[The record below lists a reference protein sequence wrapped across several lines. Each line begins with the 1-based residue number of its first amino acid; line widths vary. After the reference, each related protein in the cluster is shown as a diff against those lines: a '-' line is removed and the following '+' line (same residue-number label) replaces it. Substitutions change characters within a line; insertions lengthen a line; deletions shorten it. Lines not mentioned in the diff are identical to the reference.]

1 MSIAEGTETC
11 RLRSKVNTRAFEL
24 KSLAALI
31 FEAMDSEDFT
41 TRNHYTNA
49 MLLLKELLEEQEED
63 IADFLSGEGEG
74 NGA

>member
-1 MSIAEGTETC
+1 MSIAEDTEAR
-11 RLRSKVNTRAFEL
+11 RLRGKVNTRAFEL

-63 IADFLSGEGEG
+63 IADFTSREREGSGT
-74 NGA
+74 